1 MKNAMKKLLSLVL
14 VAMLLVSVL
23 PLGAMAT
30 NGVDVEVLFVTKAA
44 DGSETLVASYKY
56 NTSEYDGGEPNW
68 SADGATEWAARLAGL
83 DSKYEIVDVL
93 YGSEANATV
102 RKYEVRD
109 TTAPAAPAVPETP
122 ASDERIVTVTFQTP
136 AGDKVWTY
144 SDKIGKPNW
153 TADAAAWAMN
163 EAYKAGKLSKT
174 YDNVKLIS
182 TGDGYNA
189 VIKVWDNERQ
199 VTVTFQTPNGNVTWS
214 YAPSSYDNGNNN
226 GGAPVWTDDAA
237 KWAMNEAYK
246 AGKLSK
252 TYDNAELISTGD
264 GYNATI
270 KVYDNKGNSGSSENT
285 GSIALIIKVNDV
297 TKVQKYAS
305 VNGSSTVSDLIKANL
320 DANWTANYTFNN
332 VIINGTTYGRADV
345 SAKAGEA
352 VTISLSRKFSKDNSN
367 KVYLHVFLNGDAST
381 IVLTKDITGTYLMDD
396 WSTNKTEILNYLKA
410 NYYTAKDS
418 TKAME
423 LDGLYLSENGTGTFP
438 TKYYADDNVSKIDD
452 IDLLLED
459 NFVHISVM
467 LKNAKA
473 KTTSTADSTNP
484 KTGDSIYM
492 TVTVMGLSVAA
503 LAAVYYVSKK
513 RVVR

>member
-122 ASDERIVTVTFQTP
+122 ASDERI
-136 AGDKVWTY
+136 
-144 SDKIGKPNW
+144 
-153 TADAAAWAMN
+153 
-163 EAYKAGKLSKT
+163 
-174 YDNVKLIS
+174 
-182 TGDGYNA
+182 
-189 VIKVWDNERQ
+189 

-410 NYYTAKDS
+410 NYYTAKDT